1 MEKELEEIADFI
13 SGRIDTLMPKLHA
26 SMAGTQAWSIMRTA
40 GMYFTHWRT
49 MRMEGQ
55 DGDVAHQ
62 YALSQLLQDEAVGAM
77 LTNLAKAKIDGM
89 AGVKDE

>member
-26 SMAGTQAWSIMRTA
+26 TMIGSQAWPLARTA
-40 GMYFTHWRT
+40 GMYFAHWRT

>member
-1 MEKELEEIADFI
+1 
-13 SGRIDTLMPKLHA
+13 
-26 SMAGTQAWSIMRTA
+26 
-40 GMYFTHWRT
+40 
-49 MRMEGQ
+49 MEGQ